1 MQKSTSD
8 QCRIKDFVW
17 FHGCMIIL
25 YNLTSR
31 FVVGFFAVDRVPA
44 ADLTTRHLHICCCE
58 LRWFQVKRRK
68 MCTGNLAQ
76 AFFGAQFQR
85 VDVFFAQGSLNLS
98 LKLQIVLRRSNCG
111 LYPHL
116 QDRPYFF
123 RRWHIPTISFRHI
136 GIRSKKNLAIPRT
149 DVEISQISSCQKTNG
164 KHHQTTNLRA
174 ENTSDSLTDVW
185 WLGPFCPWCPAGP
198 GKMVSTIRKKK
209 TDQSSK
215 AAWGVSWMVKICKVM
230 WWSSSIPGNSVGGLF
245 WMVRSSFQKI
255 SALGAKKDHFES
267 NEPRVCSWQKNV
279 SWINRYCWL
288 FKASWP
294 RIIADSQLS
303 VGDYPPTQDP
313 GSSPPGLWY
322 FQLWESQ
329 PINLHLPRG
338 ILTPGGVDPSYEFL
352 RQLMIAQSD
361 IHTLAQTPY
370 IKKHPKRRKKIP
382 WSWFYWTTRVYFPG
396 SRSKTVKSMV
406 PIDLLMK

>member
-1 MQKSTSD
+1 MVLSFKGLD
-8 QCRIKDFVW
+8 FFCPRIVELIIEIANSFEKIELWLVPTPSGQSLLFSKMTYSNDFLPSHRDSV
-17 FHGCMIIL
+17 
-25 YNLTSR
+25 
-31 FVVGFFAVDRVPA
+31 
-44 ADLTTRHLHICCCE
+44 
-58 LRWFQVKRRK
+58 
-68 MCTGNLAQ
+68 
-76 AFFGAQFQR
+76 
-85 VDVFFAQGSLNLS
+85 
-98 LKLQIVLRRSNCG
+98 
-111 LYPHL
+111 
-116 QDRPYFF
+116 
-123 RRWHIPTISFRHI
+123 
-136 GIRSKKNLAIPRT
+136 KKNLAIPRT

-255 SALGAKKDHFES
+255 SALGDKKDHFES

-288 FKASWP
+288 LKASWP

-303 VGDYPPTQDP
+303 VGDTPNP
-313 GSSPPGLWY
+313 GSWL
-322 FQLWESQ
+322 
-329 PINLHLPRG
+329 
-338 ILTPGGVDPSYEFL
+338 V
-352 RQLMIAQSD
+352 
-361 IHTLAQTPY
+361 
-370 IKKHPKRRKKIP
+370 
-382 WSWFYWTTRVYFPG
+382 TTRIMIFSALGIPTYKPSFATRHPDARG
-396 SRSKTVKSMV
+396 GRSKLWVSQTTYDCAIRYPHFGANSLYKKASKKKKENSLELVLLNNTRLFPWKS
-406 PIDLLMK
+406 IKDR